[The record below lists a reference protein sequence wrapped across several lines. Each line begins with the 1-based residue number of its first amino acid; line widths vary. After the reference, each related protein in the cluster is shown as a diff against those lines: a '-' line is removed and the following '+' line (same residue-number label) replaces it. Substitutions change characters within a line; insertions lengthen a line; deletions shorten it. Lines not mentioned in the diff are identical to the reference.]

1 MLSSWLTAQAA
12 EPVFS
17 GPRRRLDDLRR
28 WRSIGPILPLLV
40 LVLGLMLG
48 GNSSAQS
55 TFANFESP
63 QAHSIAISKTGDRL
77 FALNTPAN
85 SLWVYSLEDPANPV
99 KIAEIPVGLE
109 PVSMAV
115 RSEKEVYVVNHLSD
129 TVSVVDIDRQVVMDT
144 VIVGKRPGDI
154 VLELDPDGDLM
165 KTAYVTSMAE
175 RSVWVVFIAGLEKR
189 DLFGGG
195 LPGSAGASRV
205 EGHEPRTLLTSSDG
219 EKLWVATYRSGN
231 RTTVVPHQIAPQ
243 PPAPTNPA
251 LPPAPPQGIIVDAD
265 DPAWKDRLNVQLA
278 DTDLIQYYATP
289 PLPVYRSLGTV
300 LFNMAENPADG
311 SLWIANTEARNRV
324 RFEPE
329 LKGHVVD
336 HRLTIIPQNLGP
348 PITKMVVGKMVTV
361 REELNEPPE
370 IMDLNP
376 GLDYERLPNP
386 EALQTALAQPTDI
399 VFDPQRDRA
408 YVAAFGTDRIGVIQP
423 STREVVSRID
433 LGTPGAATEPRTK
446 RGPRALAIH
455 PQGSHLYVLN
465 RLSNSVTT
473 VDLQQQQVASETEM
487 TDPTPVAIREGRGY
501 LFDAKLSGNGTV
513 SCASCHIDGDRDG
526 LAWDLGDPGGQMF
539 NNGSAMPAHPMKGPL
554 LTQTLKGLAGER
566 IFHWRADRPG
576 LKSFN
581 STFAN
586 LLGGQE
592 LEEDDLDT
600 FVEYLSSIRFAP
612 NTPPSQWVDPESRK
626 AKRQVKR
633 VKLGEQIFKNRLAIG
648 REEKNSFR
656 CIDCHKNPSGSGGS
670 GFTGLIGQSTK
681 VAQLRGLQQRTVFT
695 EGGSRVNG
703 FGYGADGSQASLVD
717 FLADSHRFDRI
728 SDEEKIAL
736 QEYLFTFPTET
747 PVVVGMNRTIRFAN
761 FDDREIRQDLQ
772 KMIEGAKL
780 GHCQLVLNGW
790 LGGKKVHRVFDP
802 VDDVFQSVD
811 QAERATDGIAQQ
823 EFELATPQ
831 TLTLEQILDTISQ
844 DEEDDVVSFLA
855 LPWN

>member
-28 WRSIGPILPLLV
+28 WRSIGPILPLVV
-40 LVLGLMLG
+40 LILLSLLWV
-48 GNSSAQS
+48 GNSFAQS

-85 SLWVYSLEDPANPV
+85 SLLVYSLKDPANPV
-99 KIAEIPVGLE
+99 KIAEIPVGLG

-129 TVSVVDIDRQVVMDT
+129 TVSVVDIDRKVVMGT

-154 VLELDPDGDLM
+154 VLVEDVPGRGEEPEF
-165 KTAYVTSMAE
+165 AYVTSMAE
-175 RSVWVVFIAGLEKR
+175 RAVWFFYLFDLEDR
-189 DLFGGG
+189 EPPDLVEII
-195 LPGSAGASRV
+195 PI
-205 EGHEPRTLLTSSDG
+205 EGHEPRTLLVSSDG
-219 EKLWVATYRSGN
+219 KKVWVATYRSGN

-251 LPPAPPQGIIVDAD
+251 LPPAPPQGIIVDAT
-265 DPAWKDRLNVQLA
+265 DPAWTDSIKVELA
-278 DTDLIQYYATP
+278 DADLFEIGESDGS
-289 PLPVYRSLGTV
+289 LSYRSLGTV
-300 LFNMAENPADG
+300 LFNLAENPADG

-329 LKGHVVD
+329 LKGHAVD
-336 HRLTIIPQNLGP
+336 NRLTIIPQNLGP
-348 PITKMVVGKMVTV
+348 PISKMVVGKMVTV
-361 REELNEPPE
+361 RDELNEPPLFV
-370 IMDLNP
+370 DLNP

-408 YVAAFGTDRIGVIQP
+408 YVAAFGTDRIGVMQP

-446 RGPRALAIH
+446 RGPRAMAIH

-576 LKSFN
+576 LESFN

-592 LEEDDLDT
+592 LEEDDLET

-612 NTPPSQWVDPESRK
+612 NTPPNQWVDPESRK

-633 VKLGEQIFKNRLAIG
+633 VKLGEQIFKNRLAMG
-648 REEKNSFR
+648 REEKNRFR

-761 FDDREIRQDLQ
+761 FDDREIRPDLQ
-772 KMIEGAKL
+772 KMIEGARL
-780 GHCQLVLNGW
+780 GHCQLILTGLLNG
-790 LGGKKVHRVFDP
+790 KRVRLTFNPTDE
-802 VDDVFQSVD
+802 VFQSVD
-811 QAERATDGIAQQ
+811 QADQ
-823 EFELATPQ
+823 PM
-831 TLTLEQILDTISQ
+831 TLDEILDTISQ